1 MVLGSSANMVSNVFA
16 QDVLNEGDVVLG
28 NTTDTSQNANKN
40 YTTYDLA
47 DCVTYRNWKKE

>member
-28 NTTDTSQNANKN
+28 NLQ
-40 YTTYDLA
+40 
-47 DCVTYRNWKKE
+47 